1 MITACGS
8 DNTIAVTD
16 RSASEVSSPPTDA
29 ITPPTSPETLDTFP
43 ETEPSDLGT
52 LPPPPDR
59 VRILNW
65 TAYIDPSEN
74 GATGTVERFE
84 AATGIDVEYSEDFND
99 NNEVF
104 THVFE
109 PLGSGTATDYDI
121 ACPTNWMAA
130 RLKRLGLIEP
140 LPLDLIPN
148 AANLDPRFRDVAWDP
163 GGGFNLPWQAGV
175 TGIAFNLALAGRPLS
190 SINDLF
196 DPAFAGR
203 VALFTDM
210 RDTVG
215 LVMLGMGAD
224 PSVVDEV
231 GMTAALD
238 KIEGAVNSGQI
249 RSFTGNE
256 YIDGLNNENLVAC
269 VAWSGDIAAAVTNP
283 DVVFIVP
290 AEGGMLWYDTMV
302 ILKGSPNVES
312 AAAWMD
318 FVYDPVQAAQ
328 ITAYVQYVSPVVG
341 VRDQLVA
348 LGGDAAALADSP
360 YLFPSEE
367 VAPLKVFA
375 DLPDDLDVSMTDRF
389 LTIAGA

>member
-1 MITACGS
+1 
-8 DNTIAVTD
+8 
-16 RSASEVSSPPTDA
+16 R
-29 ITPPTSPETLDTFP
+29 L
-43 ETEPSDLGT
+43 
-52 LPPPPDR
+52 
-59 VRILNW
+59 RILNW
-65 TAYIDPSEN
+65 TAYIDPSEG

-84 AATGIDVEYSEDFND
+84 TATGIDIEYSEDLND
-99 NNEVF
+99 NEEVF
-104 THVFE
+104 KHVFE
-109 PLGSGTATDYDI
+109 SLGSGTAPEYDI

-140 LPLDLIPN
+140 LPLDLIRN
-148 AANLDPRFRDVAWDP
+148 AANLDPRLRDVAWDP
-163 GGGFNLPWQAGV
+163 GAGFNLPWQVGI
-175 TGIAFNLALAGRPLS
+175 TGIAFNLAKAGRALS

-196 DPAFAGR
+196 DPAFAGE

-224 PSVVDEV
+224 PSIVDEV

-238 KIEGAVNSGQI
+238 KIEGAVSSGQI
-249 RSFTGNE
+249 RSFAGNE
-256 YIDGLNNENLVAC
+256 YIDGLNNGNLVAC

-302 ILKGSPNVES
+302 VLKGSPNVES
-312 AAAWMD
+312 AASWMN

-348 LGGDAAALADSP
+348 LGGDAAVLADSP
-360 YLFPSEE
+360 YLFPSDE

-375 DLPDDLDVSMTDRF
+375 DMPDDLEAAMTQE
-389 LTIAGA
+389 